1 VIVAVLFW
9 AALSHRI
16 YNHTLPRRLI
26 EHVFGEDTD
35 EGGALAVRVLLR
47 KLYSI
52 VAFALMGFVID
63 KALPHTRRPA
73 LRAALIVAAFSA
85 AIEVAQKLHHAREGP
100 LSNAIDI
107 GCGALGGWLAVT
119 VAHALARRRGA
130 LPRRGTGLPRR

>member
-1 VIVAVLFW
+1 M
-9 AALSHRI
+9 
-16 YNHTLPRRLI
+16 
-26 EHVFGEDTD
+26 FGEDEN

-47 KLYSI
+47 KFYSI
-52 VAFALMGFVID
+52 VAFTLIGFIVD

-85 AIEVAQKLHHAREGP
+85 VIEVAQKLHHAPEGP

-119 VAHALARRRGA
+119 IARALARRRS
-130 LPRRGTGLPRR
+130 R